1 MAIYDS
7 LSTIIKD
14 LGLWLRI
21 MKNGLFVVVHWLLCV
36 SLDHQWLYY
45 CTLKNAVHFFLS
57 LCREHLATVNLIKL
71 RFHFAPK
78 RV

>member
-21 MKNGLFVVVHWLLCV
+21 MKNGLFVVVV
-36 SLDHQWLYY
+36 SLDHQWLCYY